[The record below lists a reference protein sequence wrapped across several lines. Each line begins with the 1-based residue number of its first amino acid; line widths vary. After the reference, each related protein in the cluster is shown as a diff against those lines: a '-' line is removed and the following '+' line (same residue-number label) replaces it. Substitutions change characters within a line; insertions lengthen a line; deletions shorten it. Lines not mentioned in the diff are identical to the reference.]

1 MILKGLLTLL
11 TIFHLQNGVTS
22 NSHEVLFEITDI
34 NSIKKFIDEHYDVS
48 RSEKSFS
55 VLKNLTLDEK
65 KKAAR
70 EFYLEMEAL
79 IKNISEMIPEYE
91 RFYNSWWY
99 EVPRDLK
106 PYGVGRRDN
115 FDLFAMKGRLEVLYK
130 IIEHD
135 VDQFFSDYMTRSQG
149 TGNDA
154 NEINDCMH
162 SWALYW
168 YSANENSLNLK
179 LNLHHGPLLV
189 SGSIRQLFY
198 DLTFYLSRV
207 KKAEDNK
214 YNYCKRTSS
223 YHQEFYQMYKQ
234 LVIKIFQEF
243 SVRYFSSMGQAI
255 CVSQSHMET
264 LERMKRNLFNDLKAI
279 MKSTKG
285 VLHNTTWY
293 MYQCDPTKF
302 DKPEEVTHLELEKMV
317 QTVIIAEKDLSTT
330 HSCSHNCNLNLIKD
344 TLNKTQCD
352 EFLDCQYSTP
362 GYQITELRNSSRR
375 YESFTGYDGENKK
388 QYGNP
393 DRHFENREKP
403 LDVSS
408 SYNWDSQQ
416 VLFELTDIN
425 SIKKFINEHYNAT
438 RSDFSVLKNLTLE
451 EKNKTVEDYYLKMI
465 TIVEKLSEMKSNDE
479 YSDIYWWDNVI
490 LKELKPELVGYR
502 DPMNVFYLNG
512 QLKTVRKAI
521 KYDVNLLF
529 SPVLMSPNTENVNY
543 CMHARAL
550 NWYSVNHYNFQS
562 ELYKSYTNILEFDNI
577 RQVFY
582 DLILQFSHVEEREE
596 NRYDYCKQYSSF
608 HQGLYNVYRQVVIES
623 FQEFS
628 VKYFSSMG
636 QAICDS
642 EFYMWE
648 KRMEENLFKSL
659 KIIMETTKEVLRN
672 TTYYTYPCDPLY
684 FDNMNKERHLEL
696 EKMVQTVIIAEKDL
710 STTHSCSHN
719 CNLNLIKD
727 TINKTECDE
736 FLDCQYSTPGYKIA
750 ESIFFNREIVADVIN
765 SLPVTMVNTK
775 SSMATLIG
783 IPITVNDLQ
792 MYLVH
797 TTGVQ

>member
-302 DKPEEVTHLELEKMV
+302 DKRAEEVTHLELEKMV

-375 YESFTGYDGENKK
+375 YKFFTGYDGEYKK
-388 QYGNP
+388 QYGDP
-393 DRHFENREKP
+393 HRHSNNRKRP
-403 LDVSS
+403 SDVSS
-408 SYNWDSQQ
+408 SYNWGTMRFCDYCICTCAIKPSRSPHVITAVSFREQ
-416 VLFELTDIN
+416 VSEIENNKVVAGLKFVKKDGMIHIQIAEREVLPHGHVGYYELWKPLEEFTY
-425 SIKKFINEHYNAT
+425 NETTEKYY
-438 RSDFSVLKNLTLE
+438 VLKNNESQIPLE
-451 EKNKTVEDYYLKMI
+451 FGVDYARPHEMNLNNVMAPKKHAITGVRWRFAGDSLEFPKRKQGPIELQVRVTSLDFSRGKLINLDQSSWITPKEQSLK
-465 TIVEKLSEMKSNDE
+465 DE
-479 YSDIYWWDNVI
+479 LILENPDNPIYASQSTGWRLENR
-490 LKELKPELVGYR
+490 K
-502 DPMNVFYLNG
+502 DPQYG
-512 QLKTVRKAI
+512 QLKIQSTITSNKFVKFRASDLKKDAGQSTVPFFDGRESGMHES
-521 KYDVNLLF
+521 LLGGVGLIHRGVPGSGGHLAF
-529 SPVLMSPNTENVNY
+529 KIFDFDMSPYFNIIDDTSKTL
-543 CMHARAL
+543 L
-550 NWYSVNHYNFQS
+550 N
-562 ELYKSYTNILEFDNI
+562 
-577 RQVFY
+577 
-582 DLILQFSHVEEREE
+582 
-596 NRYDYCKQYSSF
+596 
-608 HQGLYNVYRQVVIES
+608 
-623 FQEFS
+623 
-628 VKYFSSMG
+628 
-636 QAICDS
+636 
-642 EFYMWE
+642 
-648 KRMEENLFKSL
+648 
-659 KIIMETTKEVLRN
+659 
-672 TTYYTYPCDPLY
+672 
-684 FDNMNKERHLEL
+684 
-696 EKMVQTVIIAEKDL
+696 
-710 STTHSCSHN
+710 
-719 CNLNLIKD
+719 
-727 TINKTECDE
+727 
-736 FLDCQYSTPGYKIA
+736 
-750 ESIFFNREIVADVIN
+750 
-765 SLPVTMVNTK
+765 
-775 SSMATLIG
+775 
-783 IPITVNDLQ
+783 
-792 MYLVH
+792 
-797 TTGVQ
+797 

>member
-302 DKPEEVTHLELEKMV
+302 DKRAEEVTHLELEKMV

-408 SYNWDSQQ
+408 SYNWGTMRFCDYCICTCATKQSHSPNVTNAVSFRDLVSDIENNKVVVDVKFVKKDNMIHMQILEGEVQ
-416 VLFELTDIN
+416 PYGQIVNESWKELDKLYYDESSKHFYNNDRLGGKIIYQRGTDYASPDIMNLNDVMAPEKHVITGVRFRFTEDLVNNSTQKQSPIELQIRVTSLDFLRGKLIN
-425 SIKKFINEHYNAT
+425 LDQSSWISPKEKL
-438 RSDFSVLKNLTLE
+438 LKNELILE
-451 EKNKTVEDYYLKMI
+451 NPDNPKYV
-465 TIVEKLSEMKSNDE
+465 KSNTDPTITSNKFVRFRA
-479 YSDIYWWDNVI
+479 SD
-490 LKELKPELVGYR
+490 LKKDAGQSTVPFFRGRNTELIDKFLLGGLGLIHRGHPGSGGHL
-502 DPMNVFYLNG
+502 D
-512 QLKTVRKAI
+512 I
-521 KYDVNLLF
+521 KIFDF
-529 SPVLMSPNTENVNY
+529 DMSPY
-543 CMHARAL
+543 
-550 NWYSVNHYNFQS
+550 F
-562 ELYKSYTNILEFDNI
+562 NIID
-577 RQVFY
+577 
-582 DLILQFSHVEEREE
+582 DTP
-596 NRYDYCKQYSSF
+596 
-608 HQGLYNVYRQVVIES
+608 
-623 FQEFS
+623 
-628 VKYFSSMG
+628 
-636 QAICDS
+636 
-642 EFYMWE
+642 
-648 KRMEENLFKSL
+648 
-659 KIIMETTKEVLRN
+659 ETL
-672 TTYYTYPCDPLY
+672 
-684 FDNMNKERHLEL
+684 
-696 EKMVQTVIIAEKDL
+696 
-710 STTHSCSHN
+710 
-719 CNLNLIKD
+719 
-727 TINKTECDE
+727 
-736 FLDCQYSTPGYKIA
+736 LD
-750 ESIFFNREIVADVIN
+750 
-765 SLPVTMVNTK
+765 
-775 SSMATLIG
+775 
-783 IPITVNDLQ
+783 
-792 MYLVH
+792 
-797 TTGVQ
+797 